1 MEKKVSTQGQMFL
14 CKQQMWKEQNWR
26 QLMKRRIISTVTI
39 CVLLVLVLAVR
50 LSDREK
56 NDNSI
61 PSKETVAAY
70 ILEKGEQ
77 YAAERLRAQ
86 DRDSLRHSWGDPDAM
101 PSGIWADVWDLD
113 ADTTILVFYPDGKQ
127 CVMHLTRA
135 SRQRWAAR
143 CRRSNSMW
151 QICCKKP
158 DWKTN
163 FSLPWQSATPS

>member
-1 MEKKVSTQGQMFL
+1 MEKKVATQGQMFL

-56 NDNSI
+56 IDNSI

-77 YAAERLRAQ
+77 YAAEQLQAQ
-86 DRDSLRHSWGDPDAM
+86 DRGSLRRSWGEPDAT

-113 ADTTILVFYPDGKQ
+113 ADTTILVFYDAENDDKVERVVIGQKGG
-127 CVMHLTRA
+127 
-135 SRQRWAAR
+135 
-143 CRRSNSMW
+143 
-151 QICCKKP
+151 
-158 DWKTN
+158 
-163 FSLPWQSATPS
+163 

>member
-1 MEKKVSTQGQMFL
+1 
-14 CKQQMWKEQNWR
+14 
-26 QLMKRRIISTVTI
+26 MKRRIITTVTV
-39 CVLLVLVLAVR
+39 CVFLALVLAVR

-56 NDNSI
+56 IDNSI

-77 YAAERLRAQ
+77 YAAEQLRTQ
-86 DRDSLRHSWGDPDAM
+86 DRDSLRRSWGEPEVM
-101 PSGIWADVWDLD
+101 LSGIWADVWDLD

-151 QICCKKP
+151 QTCCKKL
-158 DWKTN
+158 DWKTS
-163 FSLPWQSATPS
+163 FSLHWRSATPS